1 MRPVR
6 PFLVT
11 TIHPKMLLYIILLFV
26 FYLPN
31 NLTIACLVNQD
42 CFPELGP
49 NSTCIGSRCICDHQA
64 GFYISQS
71 TFTCENY
78 FLKPA
83 SSSVINIALPE
94 SPVLWFLFF
103 FTIFTI
109 ISIICVCAIRRQK
122 AVKKRTIAQRFF

>member
-1 MRPVR
+1 M
-6 PFLVT
+6 FL
-11 TIHPKMLLYIILLFV
+11 YFILFFV
-26 FYLPN
+26 FYLFN
-31 NLTIACLVNQD
+31 NVITACLVNQD
-42 CFPELGP
+42 CFPQLGP

-83 SSSVINIALPE
+83 PSPFINIALPE
-94 SPVLWFLFF
+94 SPILWFLFF
-103 FTIFTI
+103 LIIFAI